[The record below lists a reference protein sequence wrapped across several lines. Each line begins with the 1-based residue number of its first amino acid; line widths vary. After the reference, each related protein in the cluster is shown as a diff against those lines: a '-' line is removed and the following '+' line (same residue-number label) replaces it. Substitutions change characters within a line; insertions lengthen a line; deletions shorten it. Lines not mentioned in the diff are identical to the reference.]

1 MAKKSREDEKEDMI
15 KECLKMARKEL
26 NAAEYAPLVKA
37 CESKKEE

>member
-26 NAAEYAPLVKA
+26 NAAEYARLVKA

>member
-1 MAKKSREDEKEDMI
+1 MTNKSQDGEKEDMI

-26 NAAEYAPLVKA
+26 NAAEYARLVKA